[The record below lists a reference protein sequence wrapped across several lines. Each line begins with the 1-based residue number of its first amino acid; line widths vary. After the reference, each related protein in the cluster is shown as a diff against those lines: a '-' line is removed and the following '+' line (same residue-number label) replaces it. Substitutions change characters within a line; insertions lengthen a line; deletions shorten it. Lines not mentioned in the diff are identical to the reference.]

1 MVYKLFFNHRCIYN
15 TINININQNNTGES
29 MPSTSTD
36 IITKPTT
43 KPEVELSEP
52 SMYKII
58 YINDSQTSM
67 QFVVD
72 SLIDYF
78 GYAEIQAEK
87 ITEDIHVD
95 GSAIV
100 AVLPYE
106 IAEQKGIEVTVDAR
120 SQGYPL
126 QIKLEE
132 NP

>member
-1 MVYKLFFNHRCIYN
+1 MSSEIVSDDKVISNAELQPKAIEPPFYK
-15 TINININQNNTGES
+15 
-29 MPSTSTD
+29 
-36 IITKPTT
+36 
-43 KPEVELSEP
+43 VV
-52 SMYKII
+52 

-72 SLIDYF
+72 SLINYF
-78 GYAEIQAEK
+78 GHSETSAEH

-100 AVLPYE
+100 AILPYE

-126 QIKLEE
+126 QIKLDEK
-132 NP
+132 